1 MSQQVAEYSAAQIVD
16 ANKAAHTMEA
26 LIGRLSYDENFA
38 SHLANNPREALDG
51 SGMLMEKEAV
61 EVLMATDPE
70 RFDKLCE
77 ALFDLVDSDFLHQM
91 VAPSCA

>member
-1 MSQQVAEYSAAQIVD
+1 MSQQVAEYSAEQID
-16 ANKAAHTMEA
+16 NANKVALTMEA
-26 LIGRLSYDENFA
+26 MIRRLSYDESFA
-38 SHLANNPREALDG
+38 THLANNPREALDS

-77 ALFDLVDSDFLHQM
+77 ALFDLVDSDFLHM
-91 VAPSCA
+91 MTNPSCG